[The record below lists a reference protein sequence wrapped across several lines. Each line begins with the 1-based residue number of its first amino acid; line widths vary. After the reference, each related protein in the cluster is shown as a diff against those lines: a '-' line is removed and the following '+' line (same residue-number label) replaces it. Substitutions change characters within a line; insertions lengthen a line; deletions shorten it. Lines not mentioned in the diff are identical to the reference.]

1 MKMEGR
7 KDGISSLMS
16 FFGVFGIF
24 LVLSFVSAFIYSP
37 VFKTSAVD
45 VLPDETEDVDVTIN
59 INPVLSLSLDTSEVM
74 IDTSIN
80 SFETGLVNA
89 SVITNSAYGYTLTLE
104 GANDWSALVLNGSGS
119 DYIPSD
125 FIGAK
130 TSEQMPET
138 SWGFSSNGN
147 EFYAVPEH
155 GYPVWVDYTFT
166 RPISTRVT
174 PVTFGVKTGVVPS
187 GIYTNTVLFS
197 AFANGTDEEQNV
209 HEPGTLPSLQTFR
222 YENDCL
228 NMQDGEYKSLKDSRD
243 GQWYGFR
250 RIDNICWMTKDLNLN
265 VADTLDGTNTN
276 IYMDNTFT
284 INYVSSPS
292 EFANIASPNNKAYM
306 TSSNGYYTWYT
317 ATGGGSTRLDYYIN
331 TTTKSI
337 CPSGWELPYANNFTA
352 AVEHLGS
359 VQDFRDAIDIGN
371 YSGYINTNGEIVN
384 NENGNYVQY
393 WTRKGY
399 RNNDALA
406 VAAAF
411 SNSNGVSISARDESV
426 NYGLRV
432 RCVLHPVVSI

>member
-16 FFGVFGIF
+16 FFGIFGIF
-24 LVLSFVSAFIYSP
+24 LIISFVSAFIYSP
-37 VFKTSAVD
+37 VFKTNAAYTPESSIK
-45 VLPDETEDVDVTIN
+45 DVDVTVN
-59 INPVLSLSLDTSEVM
+59 VDPVLSLSLDTNEVM

-80 SFETGLVNA
+80 SFETGLVDV
-89 SVITNSAYGYTLTLE
+89 SVNTNSAYGYTLTLE
-104 GANDWSALVLNGSGS
+104 GANDWTALVLNDSSS

-147 EFYAVPEH
+147 EFYAVPEN
-155 GYPVWVDYTFT
+155 GYPVWVDYTYT
-166 RPISTRVT
+166 RPSSTRVT

-197 AFANGTDEEQNV
+197 AFANGTDEELDV
-209 HEPGTLPSLQTFR
+209 HEPGTLPSLQTF
-222 YENDCL
+222 NHGNCL
-228 NMQDGEYKSLKDSRD
+228 NMQDGEYRSLKDLRD
-243 GQWYGFR
+243 GQWYGFK
-250 RIDNICWMTKDLNLN
+250 RIDDICWMTKDLNLN
-265 VADTLDGTNTN
+265 VADALDDINTN
-276 IYMDNTFT
+276 IYNGNTFT

-317 ATGGGSTRLDYYIN
+317 ATGGGSTSLNYYLN
-331 TTTKSI
+331 TTTESI
-337 CPSGWELPYANNFTA
+337 CPSGWELPYASDFTD

-359 VQDFRDAIDIGN
+359 VQDFRDAIDVGN
-371 YSGYINTNGEIVN
+371 YSGYINTNGEIVD

-411 SNSNGVSISARDESV
+411 SNSNGISISARDESV

-432 RCVLHPVVSI
+432 RCVLRPVVTI